1 MDSSLPETASGD
13 TDALYGD
20 RMPPTTMTVD
30 GFPIPVD
37 VSGPETG
44 PVVVLLG
51 AAQQATAAYDSVC
64 QRLHTASLR
73 TVVIGPEPR
82 LKPESVLEILDWLTV
97 PWAVL
102 VGDRAGAELAWDL
115 AARRLDR
122 FTALVV
128 VDRGHPRAA
137 DSDGVIR
144 DADCPPVEINTT
156 ALVSTAAARSVALA
170 SQQFVF
176 GDFRVVDLLGRRN
189 AAESTAQLAGE
200 IVLRTSTW

>member
-1 MDSSLPETASGD
+1 MDSSRTETASGD
-13 TDALYGD
+13 TDALYRD

-144 DADCPPVEINTT
+144 DADCPPVELNTT

>member
-1 MDSSLPETASGD
+1 
-13 TDALYGD
+13 
-20 RMPPTTMTVD
+20 MTVD
-30 GFPIPVD
+30 GFSIPVD
-37 VSGPETG
+37 VSGPDKS

-51 AAQQATAAYDSVC
+51 AAPQATAAYEGVC

-73 TVVIGPEPR
+73 TVVIGPDPR
-82 LKPESVLEILDWLTV
+82 LTPDSVIGILDALSV

-128 VDRGHPRAA
+128 VDRGHPRVA
-137 DSDGVIR
+137 DADGVIR
-144 DADCPPVEINTT
+144 DEDCPPVEMNTT
-156 ALVSTAAARSVALA
+156 ALVSSPAARAVAQA
-170 SQQFVF
+170 GQRYVY